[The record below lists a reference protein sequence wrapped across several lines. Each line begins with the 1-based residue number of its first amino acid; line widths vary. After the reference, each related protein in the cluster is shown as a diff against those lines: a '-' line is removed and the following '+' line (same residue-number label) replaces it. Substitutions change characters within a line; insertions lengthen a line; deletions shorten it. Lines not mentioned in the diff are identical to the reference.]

1 MQIGFSSQR
10 LLSLAIV
17 AITIMGCAFIWIVGG
32 YFAFVAALVGITTI
46 ACVGLNVLV
55 GLTGQV
61 SLGHV
66 GFYALGAY
74 CVAIL
79 TLSGVDYWIAF
90 LAAGVLTGVIGGL
103 LALPAMRVTGPYLA
117 MLTIAFGFIVEHS
130 LVEARDLTG
139 GQNGLMG
146 YSGPHIGDFSFGE
159 IEIGMFA
166 VVLAGAA
173 MLLFQRLL
181 YSGWGRAMIAV
192 RDSETAARSTGLS
205 PVHVKTMAFAIS
217 AALTGLAG
225 AILAPLIM
233 FIAPSSFHFSQSIL
247 FLFAVV
253 VGGAGWTLGPL
264 VGAIITIMLPELLAD
279 LAEYR
284 LLFFGTTLIIVLWA
298 APSGIVGGLANLLS
312 RGREPKAVA
321 PSEGNAEKFIRHNK
335 EKRTLVADG
344 IGISFGGVDA
354 AAEIS
359 FDAESG
365 QVTSIIGPNGAGKTT
380 VLNMVGAFY
389 KPSTGSIR
397 LGDVELAGQTP
408 TRVSRS
414 GVART
419 YQTTKLFE
427 SLSVLDNILLA
438 LQRGSMGNPVG
449 VLENE
454 DNVAVASSLL
464 HFTGYRGS
472 MHTVSGD
479 LPHVDRR
486 LVEIAR
492 SLALRPN
499 LLLLD
504 EPAAGLSEAEK
515 KQVAGLIRSIA
526 DHGITVVLVEHD
538 MGLVMGIS
546 DHIVVLDAGRLIA
559 DGKPEDI
566 QNDPTVI
573 AAYLG
578 SGEIQA
584 RPRTAPWN
592 GPDVPVLTTEA
603 VTAGYGAAPVLKAVD
618 LTISQGEMVGLLG
631 ANGAGKSTI
640 MRSIVGLLP
649 VVDGKIKLESKE
661 IQGLSAHEI
670 ARLGVAL
677 VPEGR
682 QVFPDLSVLD
692 NIRIGAYR
700 RGKGD
705 YSEEIATILNRFPRL
720 KDRLHLSAGFLSGG
734 EQQMVA
740 IARGLMAKPSVLLLD
755 EPTLGLA
762 PAMIE
767 EVFAV
772 LADLRDEETTIL
784 IVDQMANMTLTVA
797 DRAYILEQG
806 EIVRTGPA
814 AEISGDPSLEAS
826 YLGSKSDEQ
835 TNAKAETA

>member
-1 MQIGFSSQR
+1 MRNGSTSQ
-10 LLSLAIV
+10 LALSLTIL
-17 AITIMGCAFIWIVGG
+17 AITVMGCAFIWTVGG
-32 YFAFVAALVGITTI
+32 YFAFVAALVAITTI

-74 CVAIL
+74 CVGIL
-79 TLSGVDYWIAF
+79 TLNGIDYWIAF
-90 LAAGVLTGVIGGL
+90 LAAGVITGVIGGL
-103 LALPAMRVTGPYLA
+103 LALPAMRVSGPYLA

-130 LVEARDLTG
+130 LVEASGLTG
-139 GQNGLMG
+139 GHNGLMG
-146 YSGPHIGDFSFGE
+146 FSGPYIGDFAFGE
-159 IEIGMFA
+159 REIGMFA
-166 VVLAGAA
+166 MILAGAA
-173 MLLFQRLL
+173 MLFFQRLL
-181 YSGWGRAMIAV
+181 YSGWGRAMLAV
-192 RDSETAARSTGLS
+192 RDSEVAARSTALS

-217 AALTGLAG
+217 AAMTGLAG

-264 VGAIITIMLPELLAD
+264 VGAIITVMLPELLSG

-284 LLFFGTTLIIVLWA
+284 LLFFGATLIVVLWI
-298 APSGIVGGLANLLS
+298 APSGVIGGLARLF
-312 RGREPKAVA
+312 GRDNEPEIIP
-321 PSEGNAEKFIRHNK
+321 PSESNAEGFIRHKK
-335 EKRTLVADG
+335 ENRTLVADR
-344 IGISFGGVDA
+344 IGISFGGVHA
-354 AAEIS
+354 AADIS
-359 FDAESG
+359 FEAESG
-365 QVTSIIGPNGAGKTT
+365 QITSIIGPNGAGKTT
-380 VLNMVGAFY
+380 VLNMIGAFY
-389 KPSTGSIR
+389 KPSNGSIR
-397 LGDVELAGQTP
+397 LGDLELAGQTP
-408 TRVSRS
+408 TKVSRA

-438 LQRGSMGNPVG
+438 LQRGHIGNPVG
-449 VLENE
+449 ILEDE
-454 DNVAVASSLL
+454 TDVAVASSLL
-464 HFTGYRGS
+464 HFAGYRGS
-472 MHTVSGD
+472 IHTTSGD

-492 SLALRPN
+492 ALALRPH

-515 KQVAGLIRSIA
+515 EQVAALIRSIA

-559 DGKPEDI
+559 DGVPEKI
-566 QNDPTVI
+566 QNDPIVI

-578 SGEIQA
+578 SGEMQV
-584 RPRTAPWN
+584 RPRVVPWS
-592 GPDVPVLTTEA
+592 GPDQPVLSTDG

-618 LTISQGEMVGLLG
+618 LKISQGEMVGLLG
-631 ANGAGKSTI
+631 ANGAGKSTT
-640 MRSIVGLLP
+640 MRAIVGLLRP
-649 VVDGKIKLESKE
+649 VDGKIKLENKE
-661 IQGLSAHEI
+661 IQDLKAHEI
-670 ARLGVAL
+670 ARLGIAL

-682 QVFPDLSVLD
+682 QVFPELTVLD

-705 YSEEIATILNRFPRL
+705 YSDEVNVILERFPRL
-720 KDRLHLSAGFLSGG
+720 KERLHLSAGLLSGG

-772 LADLRDEETTIL
+772 LADLRDEGTTIL
-784 IVDQMANMTLTVA
+784 VVDQMAKMTLTVA
-797 DRAYILEQG
+797 DRAYILAQG
-806 EIVRTGPA
+806 EVVRSGSA
-814 AEISGDPSLEAS
+814 AEIRGDSALEAS
-826 YLGSKSDEQ
+826 YLGSKSGDQ
-835 TNAKAETA
+835 SAAKSEIA